1 MCLVLLKSCHI
12 YHNSLFLTFTE
23 DPTELTL
30 LINCKNQLVGG
41 KQTNKPT
48 TLYPTL
54 QELSSQWI
62 GVEGKPPQSE
72 AQNRNTVGFLYGCAG
87 FNISISQQIK
97 LQNENKKNN

>member
-1 MCLVLLKSCHI
+1 MGE
-12 YHNSLFLTFTE
+12 Y
-23 DPTELTL
+23 
-30 LINCKNQLVGG
+30 
-41 KQTNKPT
+41 KQTNQLT

-87 FNISISQQIK
+87 FNISISHQIK
-97 LQNENKKNN
+97 LQNENKKKQLKKQTIKNNQTKETPTKMTKQTNKASQYFY